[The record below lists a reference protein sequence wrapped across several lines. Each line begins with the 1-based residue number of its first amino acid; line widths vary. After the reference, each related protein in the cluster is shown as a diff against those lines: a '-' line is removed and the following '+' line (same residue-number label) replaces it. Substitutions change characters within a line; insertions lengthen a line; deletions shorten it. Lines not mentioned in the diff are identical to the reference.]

1 MTSLTIYRGL
11 PGSGKTTAAKFAR
24 ALEPDNTVRINRDAL
39 RNALFG
45 SDSQDYYA
53 CGKEVLY
60 RKEKL
65 ITTVQHDAIRDA
77 LREGKNVLV
86 DDTNLPV
93 RTGRG
98 LRKIAV
104 AAGAEFS
111 MVDMSDVP
119 LEVCLARNAARKD
132 KEPVPEAVIRSMYE
146 RYIQGGMAPIPPLE
160 EEVAADDD
168 IVPAP
173 QDVTLP
179 RAYLVDID
187 GTLARHGTRSPFDFS
202 RVSEDTPFQDVVDT
216 VNILSESAEIIF
228 MSGRSE
234 ECRPETQLWL
244 DAQMLPPGRLFM
256 RGSGD
261 HRQDTKVK
269 YDLFNEHVR
278 GKYNVLGVIDDRPV
292 VCRQWRAMGLTTFQV
307 GDPHNEF

>member
-53 CGKEVLY
+53 CGKDVLY

-77 LREGKNVLV
+77 LAAGKNVLV

-104 AAGAEFS
+104 AAGADFFV
-111 MVDMSDVP
+111 VDLTGVALDTCI
-119 LEVCLARNAARKD
+119 ERNENRKD
-132 KEPVPEAVIRSMYE
+132 KEPVPEGVISSMYE
-146 RYIQGGMAPIPPLE
+146 RYIQGGRAPIPPIE
-160 EEVAADDD
+160 EEVVADDGV
-168 IVPAP
+168 VPVGP
-173 QDVTLP
+173 KDKNLQTVVVLDV
-179 RAYLVDID
+179 D
-187 GTLARHGTRSPFDFS
+187 GTVAKHGDRSPFDFS
-202 RVSEDTPFQDVVDT
+202 RVSEDTPILDVIRT
-216 VNILSESAEIIF
+216 VVSIDVPIIV

-234 ECRPETQLWL
+234 DCRQETSDWL
-244 DAQMLPPGRLFM
+244 QGNEILYHELHM
-256 RGSGD
+256 RPSGD
-261 HRQDTKVK
+261 MRADTKVK

-278 GKYNVLGVIDDRPV
+278 GKYNVLGVFDDRNSV
-292 VCRQWRAMGLTTFQV
+292 VKQWREMGLTCFQV
-307 GDPHNEF
+307 AEGDF